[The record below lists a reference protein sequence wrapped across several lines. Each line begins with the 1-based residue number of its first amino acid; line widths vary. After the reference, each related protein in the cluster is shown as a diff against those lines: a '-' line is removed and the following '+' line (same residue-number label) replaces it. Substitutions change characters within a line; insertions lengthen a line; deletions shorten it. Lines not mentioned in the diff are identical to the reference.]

1 MYVLPCSILFKFKT
15 LEFQFI
21 RLLGGTLSLA
31 VASTLL
37 NNKLRTSMTSLD
49 ISSSQIN
56 QIIDN
61 PALLHTPPSVGI
73 FQDTATYILYH
84 GYMKGLSSL
93 FILDACLTAFATLV
107 SVVMIKHK
115 ELTHEDDE
123 MLRQQAIRELEKKMT
138 TGSGAATPKKKRG
151 TVPPPKDLESGVAAA
166 AEDVKETEKE
176 NAV

>member
-73 FQDTATYILYH
+73 SQDTATYILYH

-123 MLRQQAIRELEKKMT
+123 MLRQQAIRELEKKVT
-138 TGSGAATPKKKRG
+138 TGSGAATPKKRG
-151 TVPPPKDLESGVAAA
+151 TVPPKKDLESGVAATT
-166 AEDVKETEKE
+166 EDVKETEKE